1 MNNIELHFE
10 INNDI
15 FEHFNEKLNSK
26 QHHEISPLE
35 HIQNALQLYGSVIEG
50 LDDGKNPVFI
60 DSQHQTAEKIQLPP
74 LLAELKHNKEIENDK
89 IIELRILGI

>member
-10 INNDI
+10 INNDL
-15 FEHFNEKLNSK
+15 FEHFNEKLKSNK
-26 QHHEISPLE
+26 YHEITPLE
-35 HIQNALQLYGSVIEG
+35 HIKNALQLYGSLIDG
-50 LDDGKNPVFI
+50 LDNAKNPVFI
-60 DSQHQTAEKIQLPP
+60 DSKKQTAEKIQLPP